1 MEKHNTQP
9 IKMCLGKGWQCNS
22 LDTFNMH
29 HSNYINNISVQK
41 CMHKKYYKI
50 QQPSA
55 ISYSQLHVYL
65 CLPRKVNQSS
75 NVFHQ
80 LQWKKFT
87 ITAIG
92 WSH

>member
-1 MEKHNTQP
+1 
-9 IKMCLGKGWQCNS
+9 
-22 LDTFNMH
+22 
-29 HSNYINNISVQK
+29 
-41 CMHKKYYKI
+41 MHKKYYKI